1 MFIKKA
7 SILYMANKQTL
18 FIHIFQFVWWHPL
31 WLENKEIKIKIEIV
45 QCLGKCFSVF
55 NMVKLNL
62 IKQYFQK
69 MFNLLKLENITEK
82 G

>member
-1 MFIKKA
+1 M
-7 SILYMANKQTL
+7 MAPFMTKNY
-18 FIHIFQFVWWHPL
+18 F
-31 WLENKEIKIKIEIV
+31 LENKEIKIKIEIV

>member
-1 MFIKKA
+1 M
-7 SILYMANKQTL
+7 MAPFMTKNY
-18 FIHIFQFVWWHPL
+18 F
-31 WLENKEIKIKIEIV
+31 LENKEIKIKIEIV

-55 NMVKLNL
+55 NMDNCFNL